1 MQTHTKQILLSSLF
15 GDHAILQRGIP
26 VPIWG
31 WAPPLS
37 RIQITCGP
45 SVATGISNVDGE
57 FCVRLPAMV
66 AGGPFDLTAE
76 VLETGEQCKSVGI
89 LVGEVWLAS
98 GQSNMEWTFRMLGEA
113 WEKEVV
119 ETPNPEI
126 RMLTVPRNAI
136 LGGRGS
142 IQAEWKTLTPPEV
155 LDFSAVATYFARK
168 LHRELGVPV
177 GILNA
182 SWGGTQVE
190 AWISRRYL
198 VKNEFFKHRMARIE
212 ADLSN
217 PDYWQGMSQFMT
229 KTLPADPGNQG
240 ERDGWASPHCEES
253 LWKEVLLP
261 NPWLA
266 FGHNHSGVFWF
277 RKTLRIPSQWIG
289 KPLQLELGAID
300 KQDITYVN
308 GVQVGATGKGFDE
321 EHWNT
326 PRTYIVPAEA
336 VHSEILTIAVRAY
349 SFIYQGGLIGPA
361 ESMRIS
367 PTDEVGEFLPLNGTW
382 VYRMEH
388 DLGVVTPPTPPY
400 GPGNANTP
408 AILFDS
414 MLKPLL
420 GFAMRGSIWYQGES
434 NADRANEY
442 ASLLRDMI
450 ENWRTDWG
458 LGDFPFLIVQ
468 LANFRTPSSYES
480 ASTWA
485 RLREAQLHAL
495 QENNTGMAVAID
507 LGEAA
512 DIHPKNKKDVG
523 ERLALGALAKTYARE
538 IPYSGPIYH
547 NMVLEANGIRLYF
560 NHASGGLLAKNG
572 NLKTFVI
579 AGKDRVFFPAEA
591 LVDGYSVFVSSPQV
605 PHPEA
610 VRYAWAD
617 NPEGCNLFNGAGL
630 PASPFRTDNWL

>member
-1 MQTHTKQILLSSLF
+1 MKKSIKFASLF
-15 GDHAILQRGIP
+15 SDHAILQREMP

-37 RIQITCGP
+37 RIQITCGQF
-45 SVATGISNVDGE
+45 VATGISNVDGE
-57 FCVRLPAMV
+57 FCVRLPAMM

-113 WEKEVV
+113 CEKEIVDAT
-119 ETPNPEI
+119 EPQI

-142 IQAEWKTLTPPEV
+142 IQAEWKTLTPSEV

-168 LHRELGVPV
+168 LHCELGVPV

-217 PDYWQGMSQFMT
+217 PDYWQGMSQFLT

-240 ERDGWASPHCEES
+240 ARDGWASPHCEES
-253 LWKEVLLP
+253 LWKEALLP

-326 PRTYIVPAEA
+326 PRTYVVPAEV
-336 VHSEILTIAVRAY
+336 VHSEMLTIAVRAY

-382 VYRMEH
+382 IYRMEH

-414 MLKPLL
+414 MLKPLQ

-442 ASLLRDMI
+442 ASLLPDMI

-468 LANFRTPSSYES
+468 LANFRAPSSYES

-495 QENNTGMAVAID
+495 QEKNTGMAVAID

-523 ERLALGALAKTYARE
+523 ERLALWALAKTYCRNT
-538 IPYSGPIYH
+538 PHSGPIYQQMSIEGKAIRIAFDH
-547 NMVLEANGIRLYF
+547 TENGLSSTDGELMTFMV
-560 NHASGGLLAKNG
+560 
-572 NLKTFVI
+572 
-579 AGKDRVFFPAEA
+579 AGKDRFFFPAEA
-591 LVDGYSVFVSSPQV
+591 AIQGHTVLVSSPEV
-605 PHPEA
+605 PDPEA

-617 NPEGCNLFNGAGL
+617 NPVGPHLINSAGL
-630 PASPFRTDNWL
+630 PASPFRTDRWH